1 MSLDKKISMEI
12 TDMPGKQNIY
22 SISQSIDGRFMAIA
36 GLENIDIYHCHGEK
50 IIEYPNEH
58 GSDIIMLEFHGDPM
72 YCCSSDAYVIKIAN
86 LNSCDW
92 EAELKNEAVDEET
105 NVVLPWK
112 NVDLSYCGKYILSST
127 ESR

>member
-1 MSLDKKISMEI
+1 MTQDQKISME
-12 TDMPGKQNIY
+12 DPDLPGKRNIY
-22 SISQSIDGRFMAIA
+22 ALSQSTDGRFMAIA
-36 GLENIDIYHCHGEK
+36 GLHMIFIYHCHGEK

-72 YCCSSDAYVIKIAN
+72 YCCSSDGFVIKIAN

-92 EAELKNEAVDEET
+92 EAELKNTYVDEVK
-105 NVVLPWK
+105 NVVLPWD

-127 ESR
+127 ESW